1 MKELLIKL
9 REMYLFDID
18 ESGYPNA
25 SMSEI
30 MQLWEDVNK
39 AIEKQ

>member
-18 ESGYPNA
+18 ESGQPKA

-30 MQLWEDVNK
+30 MQLWEEVNE
-39 AIEKQ
+39 AIKQ